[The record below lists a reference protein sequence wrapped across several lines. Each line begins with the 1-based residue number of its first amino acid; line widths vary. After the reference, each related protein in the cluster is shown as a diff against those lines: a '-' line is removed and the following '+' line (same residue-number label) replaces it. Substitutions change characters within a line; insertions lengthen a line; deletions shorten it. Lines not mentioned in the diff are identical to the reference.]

1 MKKYYRFSMLIM
13 AVVLMSV
20 VIYQNRT
27 TSAYSEYGSKGN
39 EVKAIQRVL
48 KNEGLYFGNIDG
60 IYGLGTENAVIN
72 YQRKYKLKIDGK
84 AGNETLRKMGI
95 YGEINTNDNDVML
108 LARAISGEA
117 RGESY
122 EGQVAVGAVIL
133 NRVDHPSF
141 PDTIAGV
148 IYQPGAFSIVDDGQ
162 INLTPVSSSVNAAR
176 DAINGY
182 DPVYG
187 AIYYY
192 NPRKTSNKFMLSR
205 PVVRI
210 IGQHVFCN

>member
-1 MKKYYRFSMLIM
+1 MKKYFKT
-13 AVVLMSV
+13 
-20 VIYQNRT
+20 VIYLSVAILFVAGVT
-27 TSAYSEYGSKGN
+27 VYSYSQFGSRGN
-39 EVKAIQRVL
+39 EVKEIQKVL
-48 KNEGLYFGNIDG
+48 KNEGLYGGKIDG

-84 AGNETLRKMGI
+84 AGTQTLKKMGI
-95 YGEINTNDNDVML
+95 YGNITVTDNETNL
-108 LARAISGEA
+108 LARAISAES

-133 NRVDHPSF
+133 NRVEHPSF

-148 IYQPGAFSIVDDGQ
+148 IYQPGAFSVVNDGQ
-162 INLTPVSSSVNAAR
+162 INNPPVEMSIRAAK
-176 DAINGY
+176 DALNGY

-192 NPRKTSNKFMLSR
+192 NPRKTSNKFMHSR
-205 PVVRI
+205 PVVRV
-210 IGQHVFCN
+210 IGEHVFCN